1 MSADPKV
8 HERTAEPTAFGPG
21 SEQTLKTSKSGILG
35 VSTLGE
41 VLAPLLDQGS
51 RQKSTTGEVS
61 VVPGD
66 QTEREYRVRIP
77 TRSERMNRSLAELG
91 LAAFKIHT
99 LLWQWRGSPARGT
112 LAFFTIHSLAKYCSM
127 TRPTVRVALAEL
139 VKKQYIHRLKYN
151 GHYKNTLYKLIGV
164 RKIPPPR
171 GHVPSRRGRRA
182 IEAKDRGRQGTKS

>member
-1 MSADPKV
+1 MSKSP
-8 HERTAEPTAFGPG
+8 
-21 SEQTLKTSKSGILG
+21 KSGISG

-41 VLAPLLDQGS
+41 VLGPYLDQGS
-51 RQKSTTGEVS
+51 RQKVTTGEVRGGS
-61 VVPGD
+61 GD
-66 QTEREYRVRIP
+66 QTEGEYRARIP

-91 LAAFKIHT
+91 LGAFKIHT

-112 LAFFTIHSLAKYCSM
+112 LSFFTIHSLAKYCSM

-139 VKKQYIHRLKYN
+139 VKKQYIERLKYN

-171 GHVPSRRGRRA
+171 GYIPKRRGRRA
-182 IEAKDRGRQGTKS
+182 IEVKDRG